1 MFENNLI
8 YITYA
13 ERHLKIKQPSKFIES
28 QALTQHF
35 CWTQLKEWEQWCLP
49 NF

>member
-1 MFENNLI
+1 MFKNNLI

-13 ERHLKIKQPSKFIES
+13 EEHFKIKQPPKFIES

-35 CWTQLKEWEQWCLP
+35 C
-49 NF
+49 